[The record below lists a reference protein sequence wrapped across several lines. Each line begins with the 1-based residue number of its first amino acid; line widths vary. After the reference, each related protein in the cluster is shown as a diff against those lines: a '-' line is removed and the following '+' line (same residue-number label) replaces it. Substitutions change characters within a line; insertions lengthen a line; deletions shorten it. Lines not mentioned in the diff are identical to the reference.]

1 MNLCGLEGSGFI
13 IAIGLVLLTTGLIVY
28 YINARLKA
36 MQTLVDR
43 QGAVLSQLIKDV
55 QTHMGGANIMSTPE
69 AEQAGLAFAN
79 QTQSGPGTSALI
91 PVSDDDTSDSDSETD
106 DDSDEDS
113 DDNKGDTI
121 QLGQDLPQVEDPKDV
136 TVKLNDWSGLR
147 VIETFKGQPTMASQ
161 SPEPF
166 KDKSDSGGTSLSD
179 DDLSEDSPTTHLIQT
194 LDPATME
201 QIGHI
206 TISKLEEEDIIEVTA
221 QEISNPIVESDIK
234 GLRVNQLRDLAIN
247 KMNVAEEKVK
257 SLKKPELIQL
267 LLAES

>member
-36 MQTLVDR
+36 VQALVDR
-43 QGAVLSQLIKDV
+43 QAGVLSQLIKDV
-55 QTHMGGANIMSTPE
+55 QIHMGGAHSMSTAE
-69 AEQAGLAFAN
+69 AQQAGIAFAN

-91 PVSDDDTSDSDSETD
+91 QVSDDSASDSDSETED
-106 DDSDEDS
+106 DSEEDSDE
-113 DDNKGDTI
+113 GDTI
-121 QLGQDLPQVEDPKDV
+121 QLGQDLPPVEDTKDV

-147 VIETFKGQPTMASQ
+147 VIETFKGHPTTVSQ
-161 SPEPF
+161 SPEPV
-166 KDKSDSGGTSLSD
+166 KDKSDSGTSLSD
-179 DDLSEDSPTTHLIQT
+179 DDLSEDSPTSNLIET
-194 LDPATME
+194 LDPATMD

-206 TISKLEEEDIIEVTA
+206 TISKLEEEEIIEVTA
-221 QEISNPIVESDIK
+221 QEISNPIAESDIK

-247 KMNVAEEKVK
+247 KKNVAEEKVK
-257 SLKKPELIQL
+257 NLKKPELIQL